1 MVRIVLVPPR
11 LRQSCCMSAARP
23 LEPEPKP
30 DPGGGGGT
38 IPDQLTDWHDL
49 PSCALE
55 TSDPPTTPVVSRGG
69 KGSRQNEEACAW
81 IQL

>member
-11 LRQSCCMSAARP
+11 MRQSCCMSAARP
-23 LEPEPKP
+23 FEHEPKP
-30 DPGGGGGT
+30 DGGEGT
-38 IPDQLTDWHDL
+38 ISDQLTDWHDL
-49 PSCALE
+49 PTCALE
-55 TSDPPTTPVVSRGG
+55 TSDPPTTPVVSCGG